1 MGHVDI
7 HSTQVYLRAT
17 AELIEQVDR
26 RFHSYYLDQVK
37 PHGGKK

>member
-17 AELIEQVDR
+17 PELIEQVHR
-26 RFHSYYLDQVK
+26 RFHNHYRNQVK
-37 PHGGKK
+37 PKGGIK

>member
-17 AELIEQVDR
+17 PELIEQVDQ
-26 RFHSYYLDQVK
+26 RFHNHYLHQVK
-37 PHGGKK
+37 SEGGIK